1 MNDWSGELDKLIND
15 NNNYNYNYNYN
26 KCTICWS
33 FLELP
38 VSCCGKCCV
47 SKLQRGA
54 GTQSRIC
61 SETPDNWR
69 ELNQIKIIII
79 IIYIVPKS

>member
-47 SKLQRGA
+47 SI
-54 GTQSRIC
+54 SC
-61 SETPDNWR
+61 R
-69 ELNQIKIIII
+69 EVLGHNQEYAVKHLTTGEN
-79 IIYIVPKS
+79 